1 MRYIRYE
8 KKEGRQGGTCDWGEA
23 IVSGLHDGCEND
35 TMNLV
40 KEMRRTT
47 NDELHHNQHQ
57 IETLSSV
64 RVWERELMLI
74 NSQGSI
80 GEERVGEVKGLVSY
94 AKAITN

>member
-8 KKEGRQGGTCDWGEA
+8 KEAGAGGSCDWGEA

-47 NDELHHNQHQ
+47 ND
-57 IETLSSV
+57 V
-64 RVWERELMLI
+64 RRAA
-74 NSQGSI
+74 S
-80 GEERVGEVKGLVSY
+80 
-94 AKAITN
+94 